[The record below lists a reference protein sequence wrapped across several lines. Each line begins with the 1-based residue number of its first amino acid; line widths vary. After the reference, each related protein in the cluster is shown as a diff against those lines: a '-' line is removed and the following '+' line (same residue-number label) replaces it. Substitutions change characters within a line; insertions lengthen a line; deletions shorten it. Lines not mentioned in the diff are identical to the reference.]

1 MGNDVCLAWPW
12 AELAVMGAGQ
22 AAAILQRRATP
33 EERAAFEADYAE
45 RLLNPYIA
53 AERGYIDA
61 VIDPAET
68 RREIAAALDALA
80 DKREQLRPRKHGNE
94 PLLRACPRPRPLGA
108 APLTA
113 RGRREPV
120 GLRPGERRR
129 SNVPSGEEAPGP
141 AVSDE
146 GNHVPDT
153 ITITDDR
160 TGKTV
165 TVPIT
170 DGVFPSSA
178 LRELDPSL
186 FMYDPAYLST
196 AACRSDITYLD
207 GDAGH
212 PALPRL
218 PDRAARRA
226 LDVPRGRLPPA
237 LRRAAR
243 RAAARAV
250 DLRRHPPHVHP
261 REHAQA
267 VRRRVPLRR
276 PPDGHVRVRRSP
288 PSARSTTTPR
298 TSSTTR
304 AGTSRS
310 SA

>member
-68 RREIAAALDALA
+68 RREIAAALAVLA
-80 DKREQLRPRKHGNE
+80 DKREPLAARKHGNE
-94 PLLRACPRPRPLGA
+94 PLLTAGRVARGVRAQTTA
-108 APLTA
+108 SALTA
-113 RGRREPV
+113 ASRRRGR
-120 GLRPGERRR
+120 
-129 SNVPSGEEAPGP
+129 SEEAPTS
-141 AVSDE
+141 VSDE
-146 GNHVPDT
+146 GNNVPDT

-196 AACRSDITYLD
+196 AACKSDITYLD
-207 GDAGH
+207 GDAGILRYRGYPIEQLAEH
-212 PALPRL
+212 STYLEVAYLLLYGELPNEAQL
-218 PDRAARRA
+218 K
-226 LDVPRGRLPPA
+226 
-237 LRRAAR
+237 
-243 RAAARAV
+243 AV

-276 PPDGHVRVRRSP
+276 PPDGHVRLRRSP

-310 SA
+310 CG